1 MPCKVELSRRIF
13 RFPFAMPVSHY
24 VELPGRKAAKVFAAR
39 RQDAPIG
46 TARTVIAPI
55 WAVGSSHVTGG
66 TFSVDP
72 GGKAKD
78 NLTVTVRGSDGAQ
91 V

>member
-1 MPCKVELSRRIF
+1 
-13 RFPFAMPVSHY
+13 MPVSHY
-24 VELPGRKAAKVFAAR
+24 FELPGRKAAKVSAAR
-39 RQDAPIG
+39 RQDVPLG

-55 WAVGSSHVTGG
+55 WAIGSSHVTGG
-66 TFSVDP
+66 MFSVDP